1 MGSEGRDS
9 FKGFI
14 GRKRA
19 KQQKKKKGSGRK
31 TAIVGG
37 GTKWLLSAEANRE
50 LRPLEKWFDI

>member
-19 KQQKKKKGSGRK
+19 KQQKKKRDLGVKQP
-31 TAIVGG
+31 
-37 GTKWLLSAEANRE
+37 LLEAEQNGC
-50 LRPLEKWFDI
+50 